1 MDMSVPARPSRQGA
15 QPSAQPSAQQRTGE
29 GNRIVGDDSIP
40 ATEVLQDIDPLVAFG
55 GAGAMVVMAVT
66 WAFGS

>member
-1 MDMSVPARPSRQGA
+1 MDMSVPARPSRQED
-15 QPSAQPSAQQRTGE
+15 QPSAQQRTGE
-29 GNRIVGDDSIP
+29 GNRIVGDDPIP
-40 ATEVLQDIDPLVAFG
+40 ATEVLQDIGLLVAFG